1 MTTMTSRGGFV
12 FRAPLREP
20 RSGRETIAFAGCHAR
35 QPFQDIGE
43 VVPRRDAQAAA
54 VLHEGVEDRGLLPGL
69 PAADEHPVLRPQ
81 LCPTVGVRRPACVH
95 HLPAMT

>member
-54 VLHEGVEDRGLLPGL
+54 VLHEGVEDRGLLPGF
-69 PAADEHPVLRPQ
+69 PAADEHPVLRTQ
-81 LCPTVGVRRPACVH
+81 LCRTDGVLRPVVVDLH
-95 HLPAMT
+95 PA